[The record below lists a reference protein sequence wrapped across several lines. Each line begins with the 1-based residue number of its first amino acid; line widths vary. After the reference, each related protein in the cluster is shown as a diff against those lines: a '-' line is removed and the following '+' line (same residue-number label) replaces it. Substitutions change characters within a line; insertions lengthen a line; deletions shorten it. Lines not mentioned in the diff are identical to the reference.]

1 MNQIK
6 TTALLTIMSLI
17 VLFTAQTLGYNL
29 IFSIAI
35 AGVFNF
41 VIYFYSGKIALSS
54 TKAKKIGEGEYEDV
68 VGIIK
73 FLTQKEK
80 MPMPELYIIEND
92 QPNAFA
98 TGRNPKNAS
107 VAVTT
112 GILKVLNRDELEGVL
127 AHEISH
133 IKNRD
138 ILVSSMAAMLA
149 STISFMSRS
158 VFWGGGN
165 RNRNTHPLVFIIAL
179 IAAPLASLIIR
190 MAISR
195 TREFGA
201 DKTGAN
207 ISGNPLALASALEK
221 IDSYSKLPMNV
232 NPAVSQLFI
241 SDPLKAL
248 SGGSMR
254 KFFSTHPP
262 TIERVRRLREDA
274 SGIRYR

>member
-1 MNQIK
+1 MNQVK
-6 TTALLTIMSLI
+6 TTALLTLMSLV

-29 IFSIAI
+29 IFSIFLAV
-35 AGVFNF
+35 VFNF
-41 VIYFYSGKIALSS
+41 AIYFYSGKIALSS
-54 TKAKKIGEGEYEDV
+54 TKAKKIEDGQYEDV
-68 VGIIK
+68 TGIVKYLI
-73 FLTQKEK
+73 QKEK
-80 MPMPELYIIEND
+80 MPMPDLYIIEND

-112 GILKVLNRDELEGVL
+112 GILKVLNREELEGVL

-165 RNRNTHPLVFIIAL
+165 RNRNTHPAIFIIAL
-179 IAAPLASLIIR
+179 VAAPLASVIIR

-201 DKTGAN
+201 DKTGSS

-221 IDSYSKLPMNV
+221 IERYSKLPMNV

-248 SGGSMR
+248 SGGGMR
-254 KFFSTHPP
+254 KLFSTHPP
-262 TIERVRRLREDA
+262 TAERVRRLREDA